1 MDTFDHNYWG
11 FSILNNDQLPSTTNI
26 TIVIFQCIVYSN
38 VGRVYLHR
46 NFVEIIQSLYRAP
59 FSMIIVDQLKET
71 SCQLNSCSLRNSH

>member
-38 VGRVYLHR
+38 VGRVHLHR
-46 NFVEIIQSLYRAP
+46 NYIDRHYTVTIQSTIFNDNGGPIEDDFL
-59 FSMIIVDQLKET
+59 ST
-71 SCQLNSCSLRNSH
+71 